1 MGQKGANRSKR
12 APTSFQRLY
21 ISQSCKLLSFPIKYS
36 LSIAYLISVVLKQR
50 LESKLLHL
58 KKGTFAPPTLS
69 VESEEGR
76 LLPSVPNSASLCYLY
91 QGLIFLTD
99 AVRDL
104 DSPVHLRPALARS
117 ASKKRRQHYEDVSP
131 PKNDDIDESNAK
143 KVSSKAHYAMNALRC
158 VYYC

>member
-1 MGQKGANRSKR
+1 M
-12 APTSFQRLY
+12 
-21 ISQSCKLLSFPIKYS
+21 SFPIKYC
-36 LSIAYLISVVLKQR
+36 LTIAYLISVVLKQR
-50 LESKLLHL
+50 LESKLLHR
-58 KKGTFAPPTLS
+58 KKGTFAPPALS

-76 LLPSVPNSASLCYLY
+76 LLPSAPNLASLYSLY
-91 QGLIFLTD
+91 QGLIFFTD

-131 PKNDDIDESNAK
+131 PKHDDIDESNAK
-143 KVSSKAHYAMNALRC
+143 KVSSKAHYAMNPLRP